1 MSFSFVFKN
10 QLLRYSFL
18 LLILFPVSVF
28 ANVQEETSKGDA
40 AFKMGK
46 MKKAEKYYSSALK
59 MDPDNWRVMR
69 GLAETKFIL
78 KKYEE
83 TKKLVDRIMAMKIIK
98 RNIVV
103 ATILDSGE
111 SFEAEL
117 VDENVYTPED
127 G

>member
-46 MKKAEKYYSSALK
+46 MKKAEKDDTK
-59 MDPDNWRVMR
+59 MQNKRHQNQ
-69 GLAETKFIL
+69 KKL
-78 KKYEE
+78 KKI
-83 TKKLVDRIMAMKIIK
+83 KK
-98 RNIVV
+98 
-103 ATILDSGE
+103 
-111 SFEAEL
+111 
-117 VDENVYTPED
+117 
-127 G
+127 